1 MPHIGQTTVEV
12 DLLKYDGMNLTKEQR
27 VEKIESQKLEK
38 YEAKHDKRHDLK
50 VDQSVQEEYINAYYE
65 ALRKKLEEKEAKS
78 RMHHEGKIFVPDAQR
93 ECQVGNKYK
102 QDDDE

>member
-1 MPHIGQTTVEV
+1 
-12 DLLKYDGMNLTKEQR
+12 
-27 VEKIESQKLEK
+27 
-38 YEAKHDKRHDLK
+38 
-50 VDQSVQEEYINAYYE
+50 
-65 ALRKKLEEKEAKS
+65 LEEKEAKS